1 MLNEFK
7 PIVRNSNFLFLWWS
21 QILSQLTINIMN
33 FLLLVRLFSNT
44 GSTIAT
50 SFLWVAYALPAILV
64 GPFAAV
70 SVDMVERR
78 KMLMVTNL
86 LQSLTI
92 LIYAISHQTRIF
104 LLYGVAVA
112 YSFLNQFYV
121 PAEAASLPSLVKK
134 PNLPQAN
141 GLFFLTQEGALIIGF
156 AVAGFMNKYLGF
168 NFSLFICASLLFL
181 AFVSVS
187 FLPAMRVRDKLPKS
201 FEVAFGKFFTR
212 IIEGY
217 KFIKEHNQILA
228 PFLILMAFQIAMT
241 IVMIS
246 VPVVATDI
254 LKIDVNSAG
263 IYIVVPAGI
272 GAAIGALA
280 IPKML
285 KAGWRKKRTIENS
298 LMLLSFVAMMLTFV
312 VPEIEGI
319 SRIISGGVVIAL
331 AGVAF
336 VGILIPSQTYLQEA
350 TPGGLRG
357 RVFGN
362 YWFLATIATIFPVI
376 FSGALAELF
385 GVKLILFLLGGLTL
399 GALIASKRFG
409 QKFVEDGFELKIE

>member
-1 MLNEFK
+1 
-7 PIVRNSNFLFLWWS
+7 
-21 QILSQLTINIMN
+21 MN

-121 PAEAASLPSLVKK
+121 PAEAASLPSLVRK

-156 AVAGFMNKYLGF
+156 AVAGVMNKYLGF

-187 FLPAMRVRDKLPKS
+187 FLPAMHVNDTMPKS
-201 FEVAFGKFFTR
+201 FEVAFGKFFYR

-217 KFIKEHNQILA
+217 KFIKEHNQILV
-228 PFLILMAFQIAMT
+228 PFLLLMAFQIAMT
-241 IVMIS
+241 IIMIS
-246 VPVVATDI
+246 VPVVASDI
-254 LKIDVNSAG
+254 LKIEVNSAG
-263 IYIVVPAGI
+263 VLIVVPAGI
-272 GAAIGALA
+272 GAALGALA
-280 IPKML
+280 IPKLL

-298 LMLLSFVAMMLTFV
+298 LMLLTFVALLLTFV
-312 VPEIEGI
+312 VPEIEGV
-319 SRIISGGVVIAL
+319 SRLILGGVVIAL

-385 GVKLILFLLGGLTL
+385 GVKLILFLLGGFTL
-399 GALIASKRFG
+399 AALIASKRFG

>member
-7 PIVRNSNFLFLWWS
+7 PIVKNSNFIFLWWS

-50 SFLWVAYALPAILV
+50 SFLWVAYALPAILI

-70 SVDMVERR
+70 SVDMIERR

-86 LQSLTI
+86 LQSFTI
-92 LIYAISHQTRIF
+92 LIYALSHENRLF

-121 PAEAASLPSLVKK
+121 PAEAASVPTLVRK
-134 PNLPQAN
+134 PNLPLAN
-141 GLFFLTQEGALIIGF
+141 GLFFLTQEGALILGF
-156 AVAGFMNKYLGF
+156 AVAGIMNKYLGF
-168 NFSLFICASLLFL
+168 NNSLFLCSSLLFL

-187 FLPAMRVRDKLPKS
+187 FLPSMRVKDKLPKS
-201 FEVAFGKFFTR
+201 FEVAFGKFFYR
-212 IIEGY
+212 IVEGY
-217 KFIKEHNQILA
+217 KFIKEHNQILV
-228 PFLILMAFQIAMT
+228 PFLLLMAFQIAMT
-241 IVMIS
+241 IVMIN
-246 VPVVATDI
+246 VPVFASDI
-254 LKIDVNSAG
+254 LRIDVNSAG

-272 GAAIGALA
+272 GAALGAIA
-280 IPKML
+280 IPKLL
-285 KAGWRKKRTIENS
+285 KRGWRKKRTIENA
-298 LMLLSFVAMMLTFV
+298 LMLLSFVALLLTFI
-312 VPEIEGI
+312 VPELQGVN
-319 SRIISGGVVIAL
+319 RIIFGGVVIAL

-399 GALIASKRFG
+399 AALVTSKRFG
-409 QKFVEDGFELKIE
+409 QKFVERGFELKRE